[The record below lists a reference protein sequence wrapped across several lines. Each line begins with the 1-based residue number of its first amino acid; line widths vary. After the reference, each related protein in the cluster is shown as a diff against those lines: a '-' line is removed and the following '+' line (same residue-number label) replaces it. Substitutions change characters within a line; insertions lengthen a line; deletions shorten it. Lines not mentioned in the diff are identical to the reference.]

1 MSKILK
7 RQVQEQIMDE
17 DIWHEDNLY
26 EDGYWENYWDE
37 VTNGEMSWQWYMQV
51 ALAHQEGWKYVVV
64 NPIHKAETVMHWIN
78 NNYPDCTYKRER
90 NHFLINDSEIATM
103 VALRWA

>member
-26 EDGYWENYWDE
+26 EDGYWEDYWDD
-37 VTNGEMSWQWYMQV
+37 VSAGAMSWQWYMKLKQ
-51 ALAHQEGWKYVVV
+51 HKDWYVVV
-64 NPIHKAETVMHWIN
+64 TNPIHKNTTIANWILSE
-78 NNYPDCTYKRER
+78 YFGECQFEYEHE
-90 NHFLINDSEIATM
+90 HFLIEREDVATM
-103 VALRWA
+103 VALRWT